1 MDELLDLI
9 EQLTSDNL
17 YINEYIEKNI
27 ELLKTS
33 DNEELNS
40 RNINFHTFLNEHSI
54 RNNRF
59 KFLMESLGLSSIND
73 IKNNQIS
80 SNKDVGILLKN
91 FSTSI
96 TNAQTTLNLYSKLIN
111 SELNMINKI
120 KHFKQSSKLDFK
132 V

>member
-59 KFLMESLGLSSIND
+59 KFLMESLGLASIND
-73 IKNNQIS
+73 IKNNQIH
-80 SNKDVGILLKN
+80 SNKDVDILLKN

>member
-40 RNINFHTFLNEHSI
+40 RNINFHKFLNEHSI

-73 IKNNQIS
+73 IKNNQIN
-80 SNKDVGILLKN
+80 SNKDVDILLKN

>member
-73 IKNNQIS
+73 IKNNQIN
-80 SNKDVGILLKN
+80 SNKDVDILLKN

>member
-1 MDELLDLI
+1 MDELIDLI
-9 EQLTSDNL
+9 KQLTSDNL

-73 IKNNQIS
+73 IKNNQIN
-80 SNKDVGILLKN
+80 SNKDVDILLKN

>member
-1 MDELLDLI
+1 
-9 EQLTSDNL
+9 
-17 YINEYIEKNI
+17 
-27 ELLKTS
+27 
-33 DNEELNS
+33 
-40 RNINFHTFLNEHSI
+40 
-54 RNNRF
+54 
-59 KFLMESLGLSSIND
+59 MESLGLSSIND
-73 IKNNQIS
+73 IKNNQIN
-80 SNKDVGILLKN
+80 SNKDVDILLKN

>member
-1 MDELLDLI
+1 MDELIDLI
-9 EQLTSDNL
+9 KQLTSDNL

-40 RNINFHTFLNEHSI
+40 RNISFHKFLNEHSI

-73 IKNNQIS
+73 IKNNQIN
-80 SNKDVGILLKN
+80 SNKDVDILLKN

>member
-1 MDELLDLI
+1 MDELIDLI

-73 IKNNQIS
+73 IKNNQIN
-80 SNKDVGILLKN
+80 SNKDVDILLKN

>member
-80 SNKDVGILLKN
+80 SNKDVDILLKN